1 MVADALRSEYVSA
14 VTPDAR
20 IAIMNVA
27 AELAHRFAVDNPR
40 FDSARFYDAVE
51 GA

>member
-1 MVADALRSEYVSA
+1 MSRPVWTARTYEMVADALRSEYVSA

-27 AELAHRFAVDNPR
+27 
-40 FDSARFYDAVE
+40 VE